1 MNMNLKRSLVMVLV
15 IMLAA
20 MAFTG
25 CGSKETPAASS
36 EPSSTSSAAETTA
49 ETPAE
54 EPAQGVTDD
63 KILIG
68 NSAATSGA
76 FAPIGLP
83 FIHGIES
90 YLAYVNEGGGID
102 GRQIEFLHYDD
113 EFDPALTSQYLEKLV
128 YEDEVFAI
136 VGHFGSPCIAAT
148 LPDLEDAG
156 IPAVYFAGG
165 VADLYSTDDPD
176 RNIYPVQPIYPYE
189 GKIMAAYA
197 VSYFDAKTVGIIYT
211 NNEAGLNTYEGIKEQ
226 LAEYPDIQVVAEESV
241 SPGLTDATAQVLKV
255 KEANPDVLIIPSLSA
270 ELAPVIKTMEQQG
283 LTNVPIVTTY
293 SNVSSVFV
301 DSNYNEAPN
310 TMDNLYGLGWVDLEG
325 NPAVWDE
332 FTKYMTELGYEDEL
346 NAYSATG
353 WIAGNFFSEGV
364 RRVAQA
370 GEVLTW
376 ENYMNAL
383 EEAPINNPFGGSIDF
398 SNGMRT
404 GTQQMVLSRVDVNSP
419 SKWTAVSGF
428 NGVDDLK

>member
-1 MNMNLKRSLVMVLV
+1 MNLKKALAMVLV
-15 IMLAA
+15 MMLMA

-25 CGSKETPAASS
+25 CGAKEPAESPASS
-36 EPSSTSSAAETTA
+36 A
-49 ETPAE
+49 ETPTPSE
-54 EPAQGVTDD
+54 SEPATEPTAQGVTDD
-63 KILIG
+63 TILIG

-90 YLAYVNEGGGID
+90 YLEYVNTSGGID
-102 GRQIEFLHYDD
+102 GRKIEFLHYDD
-113 EFDPALTSQYLEKLV
+113 EFDPAMTSQYLEKLLF
-128 YEDEVFAI
+128 EDEVFAI

-148 LPDLEDAG
+148 LMDLEDSGA
-156 IPAVYFAGG
+156 PAVYFAGG

-197 VSYFDAKTVGIIYT
+197 VGYFESKTVGIIYT
-211 NNEAGLNTYEGIKEQ
+211 NNEAGLNTYEGILEQ
-226 LAEYPDIQVVAEESV
+226 LATYPDVTIVAEEAV

-255 KEANPDVLIIPSLSA
+255 KEAKPDVLIVPSLSA
-270 ELAPVIKTMEQQG
+270 ELAPVLKTMEQQG
-283 LTNVPIVTTY
+283 LTNIPIVTTY

-301 DSNYNEAPN
+301 DSNYNEASK

-325 NPAVWDE
+325 NPKVWDE
-332 FTKYMTELGYEDEL
+332 FTKYMTDLGYEDEL

-353 WIAGNFFSEGV
+353 WIAGHFFSEGV
-364 RRVAQA
+364 RRVEAN

-383 EEAPINNPFGGSIDF
+383 EEAPIQNPFGGVIDF
-398 SNGMRT
+398 ADGMRT
-404 GTQQMVLSRVDVNSP
+404 GTQQMVLSKVDVESP